1 MIDSYRFV
9 KIFGRKYIPKMEEY
23 IILAKTAGTD
33 LYKNKVSIIFAD
45 RFFVVK

>member
-1 MIDSYRFV
+1 
-9 KIFGRKYIPKMEEY
+9 MEVY

-45 RFFVVK
+45 RFFVEINL